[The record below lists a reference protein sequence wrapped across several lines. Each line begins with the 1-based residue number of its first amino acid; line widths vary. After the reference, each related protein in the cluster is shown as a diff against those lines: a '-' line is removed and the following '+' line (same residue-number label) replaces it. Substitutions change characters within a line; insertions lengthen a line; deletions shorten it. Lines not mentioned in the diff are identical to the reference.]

1 MLSNSVVCADPVAV
15 ASDLAITF
23 SMYFFQ
29 FLSMNLPSTTLKS
42 LFYKVIYINMELVCY
57 INVAI
62 IEILL

>member
-1 MLSNSVVCADPVAV
+1 
-15 ASDLAITF
+15 
-23 SMYFFQ
+23 
-29 FLSMNLPSTTLKS
+29 MNLPSTTLES